1 MAKMGLFQS
10 VPLPK
15 AWPRHTK
22 TAFLS
27 AVSLAHRAAV
37 ITNSWCV
44 NSRIARV
51 RLAAENQQLR
61 TEVAMLREELR
72 IKDARMAQIPPENR
86 PHYPPTERLAIL
98 ALKAARGWNK
108 AQAARAFLVTPE
120 TIARWLSRLDD
131 EGPGALVA
139 SPCPVNRY
147 PDFVISLVQGLKTVC
162 PTMGKQRIADTL
174 ARAGLHLSAS
184 TTVRMLKKRI
194 RGDAPAPND
203 ARNRT
208 ATSSSKGTTDK
219 LASSSDHREK
229 PKRVVTARHP
239 GHVWHIDLTAVPT
252 CLGFWIPWFPHAWT
266 QYWPFCFWVAVVID
280 HFSRKAVMVRCFRT
294 NPTALQVTDTLDLA
308 ITVEGVTPKYI
319 ISDKGSQFRND
330 YRDWCDARGVKP
342 RFGAIGQHGSIAVVE
357 RFIRTIKQE
366 CVGRIFIPLATDAFE
381 TELLTYA
388 RWYNEHR
395 PHRTIKGKTP
405 NEVHDGR
412 SPASERPCIETRDT
426 PTEKSAATIAVSGA
440 NPKVAGLRLIVT
452 HFEGRKHLPV
462 IELARA
468 A

>member
-1 MAKMGLFQS
+1 MARVGLFQS

-15 AWPRHTK
+15 AWLRHTK

-44 NSRIARV
+44 NSRIARI
-51 RLAAENQQLR
+51 RLVAENMQL
-61 TEVAMLREELR
+61 TTAVAMLREEMR

-86 PHYPPTERLAIL
+86 PHYPPIERLAIL
-98 ALKAARGWNK
+98 ALKAARGWNN

-120 TIARWLSRLDD
+120 TIARWLSLLDD
-131 EGPGALVA
+131 EGPGAVVA
-139 SPCPVNRY
+139 SPCPA
-147 PDFVISLVQGLKTVC
+147 FVISLVQQLRCVC
-162 PTMGKQRIADTL
+162 PMMGKQRIADTL

-184 TTVRMLKKRI
+184 TTARMLKKRI

-203 ARNRT
+203 VR
-208 ATSSSKGTTDK
+208 SSAANSSRRTTDT

-229 PKRVVTARHP
+229 PKRVVAAKYP
-239 GHVWHIDLTAVPT
+239 GHVWHTDLSAVPT
-252 CLGFWIPWFPHAWT
+252 CIGFWIPWFPHAWT
-266 QYWPFCFWVAVVID
+266 QCWPFCFWVAVVVD

-294 NPTALQVTDTLDLA
+294 NPTALQVTDALDLA
-308 ITVEGVTPKYI
+308 IAVDGVTPKYI
-319 ISDKGSQFRND
+319 ISDKGSQFQND

-366 CVGRIFIPLATDAFE
+366 CVRRIFIPLATDAFE

-388 RWYNEHR
+388 RWYSIVLIEPSKAR
-395 PHRTIKGKTP
+395 LRT
-405 NEVHDGR
+405 R
-412 SPASERPCIETRDT
+412 SMTVGLPLPSSQAS
-426 PTEKSAATIAVSGA
+426 
-440 NPKVAGLRLIVT
+440 RLVT
-452 HFEGRKHLPV
+452 D
-462 IELARA
+462 
-468 A
+468 